1 MAILEALLQS
11 LSLSSL
17 LGGFVVLLCVYLM
30 FSRFQAEGKE
40 PPGPKTLPLLGNILQ
55 IDLKSP
61 SKTLMEYYKKYGSIF
76 QIHFGPKKVV
86 VLAGYET
93 VKEALVKFDEE
104 FGYRDIPDIMY
115 QVNKGHG
122 VLWSNG
128 DSWKEMRRF
137 ALTNLRD
144 FGMGKKAC
152 EDKILEECQHL
163 LEVFKSFKGKP
174 FETTMHLNCAVS
186 NIICSMVYGNR
197 FEYDDPEFTSLVDRT
212 NRSIQLTGSASLEVY
227 SAFPLLSAW
236 FGPSKEYLN
245 LVTTTR
251 KQNSV
256 LLNKLRETLNPQM
269 CRGFVDAYLVRQQQ
283 LEESGATDS
292 HFHDSNLLVT
302 VSNLFNAGTETT
314 STTLRW
320 GLLLMAKYPKIQG
333 RSSSSMGITEALLQ
347 SLSSVSLMEYVAA
360 LLLLCVLS
368 CSVFRSRQK
377 NGEPPGPTPLPV
389 LGNLLQLDLKRP
401 HNTLLEFSRKYG
413 PVFTVYFGPKKVVVL
428 AGYEAVKDALVNH
441 DEVFGDRDVLHILH
455 EVNQGG
461 GLLWSNGDLWR
472 EMRRFSLTNL
482 RDFGMGKKVCEDKII
497 EECQHL
503 TDEIK
508 KYKGEAF
515 DTTRLMN
522 YAISNIICSMIFGSR
537 SEYDDAEF
545 SNLVDR
551 LNTTAQLLGSSSM
564 QVYNLFPFCKWISS
578 RRRYCQLSAA
588 NRKQVTAFISRLRET
603 LIPQMCRGFV
613 DSFLLRKQN
622 LERFRFS
629 PPAGVSEEELDLTP
643 FPGITLGPAAHQL
656 RAVSRM

>member
-1 MAILEALLQS
+1 
-11 LSLSSL
+11 
-17 LGGFVVLLCVYLM
+17 
-30 FSRFQAEGKE
+30 
-40 PPGPKTLPLLGNILQ
+40 
-55 IDLKSP
+55 
-61 SKTLMEYYKKYGSIF
+61 
-76 QIHFGPKKVV
+76 
-86 VLAGYET
+86 
-93 VKEALVKFDEE
+93 
-104 FGYRDIPDIMY
+104 
-115 QVNKGHG
+115 
-122 VLWSNG
+122 
-128 DSWKEMRRF
+128 
-137 ALTNLRD
+137 
-144 FGMGKKAC
+144 
-152 EDKILEECQHL
+152 
-163 LEVFKSFKGKP
+163 
-174 FETTMHLNCAVS
+174 
-186 NIICSMVYGNR
+186 
-197 FEYDDPEFTSLVDRT
+197 
-212 NRSIQLTGSASLEVY
+212 
-227 SAFPLLSAW
+227 
-236 FGPSKEYLN
+236 
-245 LVTTTR
+245 
-251 KQNSV
+251 
-256 LLNKLRETLNPQM
+256 
-269 CRGFVDAYLVRQQQ
+269 
-283 LEESGATDS
+283 
-292 HFHDSNLLVT
+292 
-302 VSNLFNAGTETT
+302 
-314 STTLRW
+314 
-320 GLLLMAKYPKIQG
+320 
-333 RSSSSMGITEALLQ
+333 MGITEALLQ
-347 SLSSVSLMEYVAA
+347 SLSSVSLMESVAA
-360 LLLLCVLS
+360 LLLLCVIS
-368 CSVFRSRQK
+368 CSVFRSRRKKK
-377 NGEPPGPTPLPV
+377 NREPPGPTPLPV

-461 GLLWSNGDLWR
+461 GVLWSNGDLWR

-508 KYKGEAF
+508 KYNGEAF

-522 YAISNIICSMIFGSR
+522 YAISNIICSMIFGNR

-578 RRRYCQLSAA
+578 RRRYCHLSAA

-622 LERFRFS
+622 LEESGITDSHFSDKNLLMTVLHLFAAGTETTSTTLRWGLLFMAKYPKIQDRVQEELDRVVGDRVVRVSDRRNLPLTEAVVHETQRLASILPVSLPHKTSRDTTFHGHFISKGTTVYPLLTSVLHDPAEWEKPHSFHPAHFLDKDGNFTKPDAFIPFSAGCRACVGESLARMELFIFFGSLLQRFRFS